1 MRETWI
7 REIWILEILIGSVCV
22 RKEDLSVVALLL
34 EAINLILGIVYMGL
48 QIFYGIYYHVPP
60 YKFILNLLVMILVYA
75 GLTLLS
81 MYPEKINSI
90 PRQVCQGRVRKY
102 SLWMVRLVKTIF
114 VVSLLIPCVFDVMGV
129 GIQSVYSLI
138 VIGLILVVAGYCE
151 YHIIQELKNRKK

>member
-1 MRETWI
+1 M
-7 REIWILEILIGSVCV
+7 
-22 RKEDLSVVALLL
+22 RKEDLSVAALFL
-34 EAINLILGIVYMGL
+34 ESITIILGIVYMGL
-48 QIFYGIYYHVPP
+48 QIFYGFYYHVPP

-90 PRQVCQGRVRKY
+90 PRQVCKGRVRKY
-102 SLWMVRLVKTIF
+102 SLWMVRLIKAIF
-114 VVSLLIPCVFDVMGV
+114 VVSLLIPSVFDVIGI

-151 YHIIQELKNRKK
+151 YHIIQEFKNRKK